1 MSDEK
6 RSCSFCGKQEHEV
19 KNLIEGEHAFICN
32 ECVETCGVMLQGQF
46 DDADEA
52 QDAADAG
59 KLPTPAEIVS
69 NLKEHVIGQEQ
80 AKKA

>member
-52 QDAADAG
+52 QDEADTG
-59 KLPTPAEIVS
+59 KLPTAAMAAKDLRKVS
-69 NLKEHVIGQEQ
+69 RRIGVS
-80 AKKA
+80 